1 MIYNFNA
8 VKEKLGYFLLFL
20 FPVAGNSIKSWTSVV
35 FWLLVLLAL
44 VDRPWRRIKLSK
56 REVLVLCSAVLIFFS
71 MITSGFVNNWGEHQ
85 TKGLGV
91 QIRYLAL
98 IPLYLLCKAYP
109 GGLKA
114 LILGCIVGAVMLTA
128 QGVVDITVI
137 GLERTYGIYES
148 PGLVAT
154 QAAVFALILGFSTA
168 KPEISGVKRSLS
180 VLGLLFA
187 ITALLLSGSR
197 ATIIS
202 ATVVMI
208 LIAFFYLPNKR
219 RILGTAAFLV
229 LTSALYI
236 STPPIQTQ
244 IQRTLYEFSF
254 FLEEKPFAE
263 REDLSSMGTR
273 MQMWKAATILF
284 LEKPIFG
291 IGWRNFGKDTERLV
305 SNSVVSPRV
314 LGSPHP
320 HNTYLEFLAGYGL
333 VGFSSLIAF
342 FTLALKATRTYGG
355 GELSAPLMLRW
366 FLIFYLINAI
376 NEGGLFIYG
385 NSLSFFLVFFGVL
398 LANVM
403 HQSGKQI

>member
-1 MIYNFNA
+1 MASWPTTKIALYT
-8 VKEKLGYFLLFL
+8 LLAL
-20 FPVAGNSIKSWTSVV
+20 FPLAGNSVRSWTSIF
-35 FWLLVLLAL
+35 FWLIVLLAMIT
-44 VDRPWRRIKLSK
+44 RPWRKIKLEKIERHILWIIGGLFSAI
-56 REVLVLCSAVLIFFS
+56 VVSSAV
-71 MITSGFVNNWGEHQ
+71 NDWGDLQ

-98 IPLYLLCKAYP
+98 IPLYFLCKEYP
-109 GGLKA
+109 GGLKV
-114 LILGCIVGAVMLTA
+114 LTLGCIAGAVMLTA
-128 QGVVDITVI
+128 QGVLDIAFI
-137 GLERTYGIYES
+137 GLERSYGIYES

-180 VLGLLFA
+180 FLGLLFA

-197 ATIIS
+197 ATIIP
-202 ATVVMI
+202 ATLVMI
-208 LIAFFYLPNKR
+208 LIAFFYLPHKL
-219 RILGTAAFLV
+219 RIWGTVALLV

-236 STPPIQTQ
+236 SAPPIQTQ

-254 FLEEKPFAE
+254 FYEEKPFAA

-273 MQMWKAATILF
+273 IQMWKAATILF
-284 LEKPIFG
+284 LEKPVFG
-291 IGWRNFGKDTERLV
+291 IGWRNFGRDTERLV
-305 SNSVVSPRV
+305 SNSIVSPRV

-333 VGFSSLIAF
+333 IGFSLLIAF
-342 FTLALKATRTYGG
+342 FIFALKATRNN
-355 GELSAPLMLRW
+355 EVDKLSSHLLLRW

-403 HQSGKQI
+403 QQKGKQI